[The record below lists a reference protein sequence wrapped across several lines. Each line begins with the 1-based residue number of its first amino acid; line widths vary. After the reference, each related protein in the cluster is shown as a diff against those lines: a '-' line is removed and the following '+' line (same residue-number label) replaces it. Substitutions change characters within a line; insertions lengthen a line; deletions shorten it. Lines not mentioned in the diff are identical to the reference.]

1 MRLLATIVIVLAVGF
16 LGVMGYYWLRDGSLQ
31 SAGREMD
38 ENLATIDRTTQPLQE
53 SLGQVGEG
61 VKETVDNATDGD
73 DRT

>member
-16 LGVMGYYWLRDGSLQ
+16 LGVMGYYWMRDGSLQ

-38 ENLATIDRTTQPLQE
+38 ENLAGIDRTTQPLQD
-53 SLGQVGEG
+53 SLGEVGDG

>member
-16 LGVMGYYWLRDGSLQ
+16 LGVMGYYWVRDGSLQ

-38 ENLATIDRTTQPLQE
+38 ENLAGIDRTTQPLQE

>member
-1 MRLLATIVIVLAVGF
+1 MRVLASLVVVVAVGF
-16 LGVMGYYWLRDGSLQ
+16 LAVMGYFWWRDGSLQ
-31 SAGREMD
+31 AAGANVD
-38 ENLATIDRTTQPLQE
+38 EGLAKVDQTTEPLQQ